1 MEKLFT
7 PSDLERIRAAVAE
20 AEGRTSGEIV
30 PFVIDRSERYEVAVW
45 RGAVLLALAALAVTT
60 FVHQFYEG
68 WGMAWLFTGW
78 GTALVVLVAGTLGA
92 LLAAFV
98 PPLKRTL
105 AGADLLTRMVHRRAM
120 QAFVEE
126 EVFNT
131 RDRTGI
137 LIFVSL
143 FERRIE
149 VLGDAG
155 INARVSPEDWVA
167 VVLRIREGIKA
178 GKPAEGLIE
187 AIAMCGK
194 LLERKGVEIRPDD
207 SNELPDSLRMGRDDA

>member
-7 PSDLERIRAAVAE
+7 PSDLERIREAVAG

-30 PFVIDRSERYEVAVW
+30 PFVIPRSERYEVAVW
-45 RGAVLLALAALAVTT
+45 RGASFLAVAALAVTT
-60 FVHQFYEG
+60 LVLQFYEG
-68 WGMAWLFTGW
+68 WGMAWLYTGW
-78 GTALVVLVAGTLGA
+78 GTALVALIAGTLGA
-92 LLAAFV
+92 VLAAFV
-98 PPLKRTL
+98 PPVKRLL
-105 AGADLLTRMVHRRAM
+105 AGGDLLTRMVHRRAM

-126 EVFNT
+126 EVFHT

-137 LIFVSL
+137 LLFVSL

-155 INARVSPEDWVA
+155 INARVSPEDWA
-167 VVLRIREGIKA
+167 GVVLRIRDGIKA
-178 GKPAEGLIE
+178 GKLAEGLID
-187 AIAMCGK
+187 AIGMCGQ

-207 SNELPDSLRMGRDDA
+207 VNELPDGLRMDRGDG